1 MSSQASLNI
10 EPTTAAIRRTNVST
24 PIVLIAEELSPAGI
38 AQLES
43 GFELRYAD
51 GSDRSQLLPALADAD
66 AVIVRSATTID
77 AEALEHAPR
86 LRVIARAG
94 VGLDNV
100 DVEAATRAGVMV
112 VNAPTSNIVSAAEHA
127 VALLLATA

>member
-1 MSSQASLNI
+1 MSSQASLNF

-43 GFELRYAD
+43 GFELRYAH
-51 GSDRSQLLPALADAD
+51 GSGRSQLLPPMADAN
-66 AVIVRSATTID
+66 AVIPRSGTTIH

-86 LRVIARAG
+86 LRVLARSG

-100 DVEAATRAGVMV
+100 DVEAATRA
-112 VNAPTSNIVSAAEHA
+112 
-127 VALLLATA
+127 

>member
-51 GSDRSQLLPALADAD
+51 GSDRSQLLPALVDAD
-66 AVIVRSATTID
+66 AVIIRSATAID

-86 LRVIARAG
+86 LRVIARSRGACSS
-94 VGLDNV
+94 
-100 DVEAATRAGVMV
+100 ASASMV
-112 VNAPTSNIVSAAEHA
+112 VAP
-127 VALLLATA
+127 